1 MSTPVEPDVTAL
13 ARRWRLEVNTGTT
26 AAPEWA
32 LCPGVTEFQPA
43 AEPNIEDSSD
53 YDSDGWAG
61 NTKTGQSWELSATI
75 NRKVTEAAKTYNPVH
90 EALRLASFAYGA
102 ASYVHVRY
110 MDRSGLPE
118 AYEGRALVTWAPSGG
133 EYTALDQVEVTLT
146 GDGPLNPI
154 ENPLAVGGGA

>member
-1 MSTPVEPDVTAL
+1 MSTPVEPDVVAL
-13 ARRWRLEVNTGTT
+13 ARRWRIEANIGT
-26 AAPEWA
+26 ADIPDWV
-32 LCPGVTEFQPA
+32 LCPGVTAFQPA

-61 NTKTGQSWELSATI
+61 NTKTGQSWEVSLTI
-75 NRKVTEAAKTYNPVH
+75 NRKVKETAKTYNAVH

-102 ASYVHVRY
+102 ASRVHVRY

-118 AYEGRALVTWAPSGG
+118 AYEGHALVTWAPSGG

-146 GDGPLNPI
+146 GDGPLLPI
-154 ENPLAVGGGA
+154 DNPLATP